1 MTTDLQTHLRE
12 ASMKDK
18 GHKIHSFRVG
28 TAASYNMDGTAMDP
42 LMEDVRSKSS
52 TVARRYVRPTAS
64 AAAVG
69 VTRSREMALI
79 DAAVLPM
86 SKTNL
91 NVSIQRFQA

>member
-18 GHKIHSFRVG
+18 RHKIHSFRVG
-28 TAASYNMDGTAMDP
+28 TASSYNMDGTGMDP

-52 TVARRYVRPTAS
+52 TVAHRHVGPTAS

-69 VTRSREMALI
+69 VKRSRETALI
-79 DAAVLPM
+79 DTDVLPLP
-86 SKTNL
+86 KT
-91 NVSIQRFQA
+91 V